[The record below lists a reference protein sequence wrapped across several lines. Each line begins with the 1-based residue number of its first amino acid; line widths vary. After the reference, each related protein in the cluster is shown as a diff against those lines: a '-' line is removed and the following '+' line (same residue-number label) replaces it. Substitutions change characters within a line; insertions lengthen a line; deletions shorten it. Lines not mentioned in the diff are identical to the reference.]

1 MAEVPGLAPAALER
15 LCKALD
21 DDSGS
26 EIGRLLAQA
35 RIADVAPADTKWRRL
50 LAAFEARQ
58 ARDRCA
64 NGVIGYVE
72 GAMAPPRFVGRRED
86 YEARRREL
94 NEILAFAGVELGAD
108 GRCRASI
115 PVATLAEAERRA
127 QGLRAELTRRGVHP
141 DVLRFCR
148 AELLDEDY
156 FHAIL
161 EATKS
166 VADKLRTRT
175 GHSGDG
181 ASLVEAAFG
190 LTGGVPPL
198 AINTL
203 RTEPEKDEQRGFAN
217 VLKGVFGMYRNP
229 TAHAPRLT
237 WATTER
243 DALDAL
249 TLLSLLHRRIDAA
262 ISTRPEP

>member
-1 MAEVPGLAPAALER
+1 MAEIPSLTPAALER
-15 LCKALD
+15 LCKALG

-26 EIGRLLAQA
+26 EIGRLLAQV
-35 RIADVAPADTKWRRL
+35 RIADVTPTDTKWRWL
-50 LAAFEARQ
+50 LSAFGARQ
-58 ARDRCA
+58 ERDRCA
-64 NGVIGYVE
+64 NSVIGYVE
-72 GAMAPPRFVGRRED
+72 AAMAPPRFVARREV

-94 NEILAFAGVELGAD
+94 NEILAFAGIELGAD
-108 GRCRASI
+108 GRCRASV
-115 PVATLAEAERRA
+115 PVTTLAEAERRA
-127 QGLRAELTRRGVHP
+127 QGLRAELARRGVHP

-148 AELLDEDY
+148 TELLVDDY

-166 VADKLRTRT
+166 VADKLRART

-181 ASLVEAAFG
+181 AAIVEAAFG
-190 LTGGVPPL
+190 LTGGVPSL

-203 RTEPEKDEQRGFAN
+203 RTDPEKDEQRGFAN

-237 WATTER
+237 WATTEC

-262 ISTRPEP
+262 ISTRPPP